1 MIEVL
6 VQCECGGEVR
16 GLFARYSDI
25 DKPAGWEDWGGRQ
38 TCPDCLPKRDADP
51 EREAQEGKPMKTLDA
66 KGENLQPKI
75 DDMVETLRGIADN
88 PLYAERVAAACLRR
102 LGIEP

>member
-51 EREAQEGKPMKTLDA
+51 EREAQHA
-66 KGENLQPKI
+66 AI
-75 DDMVETLRGIADN
+75 VEEIADALN
-88 PLYAERVAAACLRR
+88 IRNGGPR
-102 LGIEP
+102 